1 MSRILV
7 AGIDE
12 IDPAKF
18 KPVSDRENNRMFYMN
33 KPDNCLYGSTYLP
46 DRLYKSGWLE
56 WVALND
62 FYTDKYRKGI
72 SFTLSKK
79 ARICNITCLEDYV
92 TIAKKYSVKKYDN
105 NDGFSHPEKVID
117 FVKLSKDYDCFHITE
132 EAFYRLRLPWNN
144 YEDLLDESDGYY
156 FSDFY
161 SYDCET
167 WIMFNLD
174 CINYGS
180 IINHNNIL
188 TEEMEYRY
196 L

>member
-18 KPVSDRENNRMFYMN
+18 KPVSDRENNHMFYMN
-33 KPDNCLYGSTYLP
+33 KPDHCLYGSTYLP
-46 DRLYKSGWLE
+46 DRLYKSDWLE

-92 TIAKKYSVKKYDN
+92 TIAKKYSVKK
-105 NDGFSHPEKVID
+105 I
-117 FVKLSKDYDCFHITE
+117 
-132 EAFYRLRLPWNN
+132 
-144 YEDLLDESDGYY
+144 
-156 FSDFY
+156 
-161 SYDCET
+161 
-167 WIMFNLD
+167 
-174 CINYGS
+174 
-180 IINHNNIL
+180 
-188 TEEMEYRY
+188 
-196 L
+196 